1 METPD
6 RIIVERLLQER
17 RGQAAAERLARLSAA
32 PHRAMPAP
40 APTDTALAEPRASG
54 EAVCRDAVCGDAR
67 VAREAA

>member
-32 PHRAMPAP
+32 PHRAVRAP
-40 APTDTALAEPRASG
+40 ARSGTARAQPRASV
-54 EAVCRDAVCGDAR
+54 EAICCDAVCGDAR
-67 VAREAA
+67 AAGEVA